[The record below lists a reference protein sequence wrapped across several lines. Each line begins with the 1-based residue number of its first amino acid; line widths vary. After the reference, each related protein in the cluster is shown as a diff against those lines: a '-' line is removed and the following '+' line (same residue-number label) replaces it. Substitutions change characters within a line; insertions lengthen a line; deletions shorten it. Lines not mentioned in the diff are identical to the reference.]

1 MRGKGIN
8 YDTGFSPAGDTS
20 RPEFHADQVREE
32 LRVIAEELHCT
43 AVRIS
48 GDDPERLSIAA
59 GCAAELGLEIWF
71 APFPCDLTPQEML
84 PWFEDC
90 ARRAERVRAGGAEVV
105 LVTGC
110 ELSVFAQ
117 GFLPGDG
124 FAERVANVAAPD
136 PELFRPYGNIAGRLS
151 AFLAEVA
158 ARVRPHFGGPLSY
171 ASGPWE
177 EIDWTPFDIVGV
189 DAYRDEHNADHYRD
203 ELRAHFAHGKPV
215 AVTEF
220 GCCAYQGA
228 AARGAMGWDVVD
240 DDAEPRRVVGEFVR
254 DEQVQV
260 RYLRELLPVFE
271 EEGVDAAF
279 WFTFA
284 AYGASH
290 DRDPR
295 FDLDL
300 GSYGVVRMVPGGGRP
315 GLGWEP
321 KLVFDALAQ
330 AYAPACVPTCVPA
343 CVPACV
349 PVRVATSARA

>member
-20 RPEFHADQVREE
+20 RPEFSADQVRAE
-32 LRVIAEELHCT
+32 LRVIAEELNCT

-48 GDDPERLSIAA
+48 GGDPERLSVAA
-59 GCAAELGLEIWF
+59 ACAAELGLEIWF
-71 APFPCDLTPQEML
+71 APFPCNMTAEQML

-110 ELSVFAQ
+110 ELSIFAH

-124 FAERVANVAAPD
+124 FAERVANAMAPD
-136 PELFRPYGNIAGRLS
+136 PELFRAYGNPAERLS

-158 ARVRPHFGGPLSY
+158 ARARLHFGGPLSY
-171 ASGPWE
+171 AAGPWE
-177 EIDWTPFDIVGV
+177 EIDWTPFDLVGV
-189 DAYRDEHNADHYRD
+189 DAYRDERNAGHYRQ

-215 AVTEF
+215 VVTEF

-228 AARGAMGWDVVD
+228 AARGGMGWDVVD
-240 DDAEPRRVVGEFVR
+240 HEVEPRRIRGESVPVR
-254 DEQVQV
+254 DEQEQV
-260 RYLRELLPVFE
+260 RYLHELLAVFE

-284 AYGASH
+284 AYGAPH
-290 DRDPR
+290 DRDDPR

-321 KLVFDALAQ
+321 KAAFAALAE
-330 AYAPACVPTCVPA
+330 AYAE
-343 CVPACV
+343 
-349 PVRVATSARA
+349 RDRARAGR